1 MRKGFAVV
9 LIFAVFVISGCAE
22 PCGWR
27 FTPNTYTQP
36 PKPLFLKS
44 VVVPPFKDS
53 RPNENSDKIALFL
66 IPIMPFGWANLS
78 APESWSPFFKYRP
91 TEDFARAA
99 AEELRATGLFKEA
112 FFAERTSEG
121 DLILRGEIKST
132 HYNQK
137 IISYGLS
144 IYAGILY
151 LIGLPSGTVSND
163 LVVKLSLEDQVS
175 KAALWKKEYTKEYS
189 GTSWLYSGAP
199 LFQYDVLYTEILKN
213 AIEDMRSDLQKNG
226 LAQAQ

>member
-22 PCGWR
+22 PRGWR

-36 PKPLFLKS
+36 PKPLLLKS

-53 RPNENSDKIALFL
+53 RPNENSDKIALYL

-137 IISYGLS
+137 NYFIWPVNLCWD
-144 IYAGILY
+144 
-151 LIGLPSGTVSND
+151 LIPHWITVRDGFQRSRREA
-163 LVVKLSLEDQVS
+163 LVRGSSL
-175 KAALWKKEYTKEYS
+175 
-189 GTSWLYSGAP
+189 
-199 LFQYDVLYTEILKN
+199 
-213 AIEDMRSDLQKNG
+213 
-226 LAQAQ
+226 